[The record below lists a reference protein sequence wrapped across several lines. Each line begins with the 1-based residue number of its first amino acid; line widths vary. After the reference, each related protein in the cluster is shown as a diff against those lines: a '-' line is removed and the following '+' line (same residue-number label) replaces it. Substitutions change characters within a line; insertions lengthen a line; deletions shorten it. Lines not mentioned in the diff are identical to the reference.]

1 MNAPTAPSILEAGL
15 GHMKDRAVTYDK
27 PQGERSMGATIAA
40 FNAVTGH
47 QLTEEQG
54 WLFQVLLK
62 AVRSQQGA
70 FRLDCYEDGAA
81 YFGLM
86 GEAAFSERVVR
97 PMLTDCLMGKR
108 DCTCERCAAKAA
120 DPVYAATQDGFDE
133 ARADAIGQNGNDGEH
148 YAGIDTPTFA
158 RLADQLEPPQPP
170 ELPPLPPP
178 PATCNVFDCL
188 QEPIQGSMCCAG
200 HHTHHSELA
209 QQPAPAPA
217 PKAPAELPATDNLVD
232 PTGRPKWEHVPDWV
246 KWLGQDR
253 KGVWTGFTQRPE
265 PRAGRWHSTK
275 RYAELNSGEPLVG
288 ENWVHTLEERP

>member
-27 PQGERSMGATIAA
+27 PQGERSMGATVAA

-62 AVRSQQGA
+62 VVRSQQGA

-108 DCTCERCAAKAA
+108 DCACERCAAKAT

-148 YAGIDTPTFA
+148 YAEVKATTFGA
-158 RLADQLEPPQPP
+158 LADRLEP
-170 ELPPLPPP
+170 
-178 PATCNVFDCL
+178 
-188 QEPIQGSMCCAG
+188 
-200 HHTHHSELA
+200 
-209 QQPAPAPA
+209 PAPAPA
-217 PKAPAELPATDNLVD
+217 PAPAAPTKAVVALPNTDALVD
-232 PTGRPKWEHVPDWV
+232 PTGRPKWEHLPAWI
-246 KWLGQDR
+246 KWIAQDGR
-253 KGVWTGFTQRPE
+253 GVWKGFERKPV
-265 PRAGRWHSTK
+265 PSVGRWRTDK
-275 RYAELNSGEPLVG
+275 RWSELNSGEPLIG

>member
-1 MNAPTAPSILEAGL
+1 
-15 GHMKDRAVTYDK
+15 MKDRAFTYDK
-27 PQGERSMGATIAA
+27 PQGERSMGATVAA

-108 DCTCERCAAKAA
+108 DCACERCAAKAT

-148 YAGIDTPTFA
+148 YAEVKATTFGD
-158 RLADQLEPPQPP
+158 LAKQLEPPRPP
-170 ELPPLPPP
+170 EMPPLPP
-178 PATCNVFDCL
+178 AAQKCNVFDCL
-188 QEPIQGSMCCAG
+188 QDVIPGSMCCAG
-200 HHTHHSELA
+200 HHTHHSELKP
-209 QQPAPAPA
+209 QTSPAPLPA
-217 PKAPAELPATDNLVD
+217 PDKEPAALPNTDSMVD
-232 PTGRPKWEHVPDWV
+232 PTGRPKWDHLPSWV
-246 KWLGQDR
+246 KWIGQDR
-253 KGVWTGFTQRPE
+253 QGVWTGFAHKPE
-265 PRAGRWHSTK
+265 PRAGRWFTTK
-275 RYAELNSGEPLVG
+275 RYAEINSGEPLIG

>member
-27 PQGERSMGATIAA
+27 PQGERSMGATVAA

-86 GEAAFSERVVR
+86 GEAAAASRRIVGFDPASGVDKGCTVLAHRDEKGALVIDDVR
-97 PMLTDCLMGKR
+97 
-108 DCTCERCAAKAA
+108 
-120 DPVYAATQDGFDE
+120 FDE
-133 ARADAIGQNGNDGEH
+133 ARADIIGQNGNDGAH
-148 YAGIDTPTFA
+148 YAELEPTTFGQ
-158 RLADQLEPPQPP
+158 LADQLEPPKPQQTPV
-170 ELPPLPPP
+170 PP
-178 PATCNVFDCL
+178 PA
-188 QEPIQGSMCCAG
+188 
-200 HHTHHSELA
+200 
-209 QQPAPAPA
+209 PAA
-217 PKAPAELPATDNLVD
+217 LPATDDLVD
-232 PTGRPKWEHVPDWV
+232 PTGRPKWEHVPSWA
-246 KWLGQDR
+246 KWIGQDR
-253 KGVWTGFTQRPE
+253 QGVWTAFAHKPE
-265 PRAGRWHSTK
+265 PRTGRWFTTK
-275 RYAELNSGEPLVG
+275 RYAELNSGEPLIG